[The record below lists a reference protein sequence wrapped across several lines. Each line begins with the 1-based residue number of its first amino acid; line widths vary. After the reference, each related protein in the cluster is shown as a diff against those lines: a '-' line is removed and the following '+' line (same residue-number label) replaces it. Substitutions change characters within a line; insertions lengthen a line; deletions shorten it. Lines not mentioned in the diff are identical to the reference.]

1 MCVTQI
7 CSSLQIKSSSQRP
20 EDLRVSFRTYYHRFL
35 CGCTSGKDPSGHVS
49 KVCVCSYVKDGT
61 WKAQDEMG
69 TARGCSALPKVI
81 DQGHQK
87 IIMRTSLTAW

>member
-1 MCVTQI
+1 MQTSTSTKCYCMYKI
-7 CSSLQIKSSSQRP
+7 PCHP
-20 EDLRVSFRTYYHRFL
+20 
-35 CGCTSGKDPSGHVS
+35 SGKEPSGHVS